1 MNCTECKN
9 LIEKY
14 MDGMIDDT
22 QLEAVR
28 QHAQQCSTCRAEF
41 EAVGNMQ
48 GVLKGALAGGISAG
62 QAKDAILSEVAS
74 GRIKA
79 DRTTFS
85 PAVSVGRW
93 ASIAAGIALAGGLLL
108 GLALSKVSEPRLA
121 APDKALL
128 VPIEIRS
135 LEGTVLVKHS
145 NLQTWEEL
153 KSSASVYLGDVF
165 HSAAKSGFVLT
176 FKDGS
181 TMELNPN
188 TTLTL
193 KLYNGGTE
201 FYLEHGVVAAALNNP
216 HPSFVVSTPHGRVE
230 ALGTEFTVSVK

>member
-14 MDGMIDDT
+14 VDGMIEDT
-22 QLEAVR
+22 QLEAIK
-28 QHAQQCSTCRAEF
+28 QHAHQCSTCRAEF
-41 EAVGNMQ
+41 ETVGNMQ
-48 GVLKGALAGGISAG
+48 GVLKGALVGGISAG
-62 QAKDAILSEVAS
+62 QAKDAILSEIAS
-74 GRIKA
+74 GRIKS
-79 DRTTFS
+79 DRTTFR
-85 PAVSVGRW
+85 PVVSVGRW
-93 ASIAAGIALAGGLLL
+93 ASIAAGIALAVGILL
-108 GLALSKVSEPRLA
+108 GLALPKVSEPRLA
-121 APDKALL
+121 TVDKALL
-128 VPIEIRS
+128 VPIEIGS

-153 KSSASVYLGDVF
+153 QPETQVYLGDVF

-201 FYLEHGVVAAALNNP
+201 FYLEHGVVAAVLKSP
-216 HPSFVVSTPHGRVE
+216 HPLFVVSTPHGRVE
-230 ALGTEFTVSVK
+230 ALGTEFTVSVE